1 MHIQAKAT
9 PAASAP
15 DLERYV
21 RTLSEPT
28 QPDPANPTRIPINI
42 EGVTGRDLETGG
54 EFVFSF
60 DHDRIGDLLEWLDE
74 AGYDAPT
81 FLEGVDPTDHPGDPQ
96 NSELFVQVLTA
107 NEPGQLLN
115 AISSATLANLS
126 DGRIIK
132 DVLIGQQ
139 TGTNTVYVQI
149 SFQEV
154 KR

>member
-21 RTLSEPT
+21 RTLSEPN
-28 QPDPANPTRIPINI
+28 QPDPAHPRAPINI

-54 EFVFSF
+54 EFVYSF
-60 DHDRIGDLLEWLDE
+60 DHDRLDELIEWLRE

-81 FLEGVDPTDHPGDPQ
+81 FLTGVDPTKDGAPQ
-96 NSELFVQVLTA
+96 NSELFVQVLPA
-107 NEPGQLLN
+107 NEPGQLLR
-115 AISSATLANLS
+115 AISEATAANLS
-126 DGRIIK
+126 EGRIIK

-139 TGTNTVYVQI
+139 TATNITYVQI